1 MTYQFSYIWVL
12 KHHSNSL
19 LQSLRKLKESKIMV
33 SGKILVIL
41 NLPQETFFNWCY
53 QFQFSYFSTVLVQC
67 IKMSVKSLVLFH
79 SDCRVLIRLQ
89 TFMPRIFAV
98 VLAIKETMFIQCLLS
113 YSYTENKVNTAVR
126 MTKTQRNITC
136 LMFATG
142 QQILRTVNST
152 LGRAA
157 FISGPQAWP
166 KAEEA
171 CLMSLNNCMM
181 SALGCAKTKEL

>member
-1 MTYQFSYIWVL
+1 
-12 KHHSNSL
+12 
-19 LQSLRKLKESKIMV
+19 MV

-41 NLPQETFFNWCY
+41 NLPHETFFNWCY

-67 IKMSVKSLVLFH
+67 IKMSVKSLVLFR

-126 MTKTQRNITC
+126 MTKMQRNITC

-157 FISGPQAWP
+157 FISGPQA
-166 KAEEA
+166 
-171 CLMSLNNCMM
+171 
-181 SALGCAKTKEL
+181 